1 MSVCWKQLSVSCP
14 IEQVGPLI
22 NLAES
27 LGAQAI
33 TQQNAG
39 EDSYYDLA
47 APSLPQWQ
55 LQKVTVLFS
64 EEAVNDA
71 LLLTIQSQIGNQ
83 SSLFVESLEDQN
95 WETAWQNQYTVVE
108 IDDQLWV
115 CPSWIDQ
122 SFPEHAVVV
131 KIDPGLAFGTG
142 THETTQLCMRFL
154 KQINC
159 DDSRVLDYGCGS
171 GILAIAAIKL
181 GAQSAVGVDIDPK
194 AEQVSLENSV
204 TNDVADQFVIRTA
217 EEIEGEQYQVVIAN
231 ILAGALIDLR
241 QSITA
246 AVTMGGNLILS
257 GILSS
262 QAEKVKQAYSNEFSF
277 STLQK
282 NEWIALLGIRKEA

>member
-55 LQKVTVLFS
+55 LQKVTALFS

-159 DDSRVLDYGCGS
+159 DDSRVLW
-171 GILAIAAIKL
+171 
-181 GAQSAVGVDIDPK
+181 
-194 AEQVSLENSV
+194 
-204 TNDVADQFVIRTA
+204 
-217 EEIEGEQYQVVIAN
+217 
-231 ILAGALIDLR
+231 LR
-241 QSITA
+241 FRHFSDC
-246 AVTMGGNLILS
+246 
-257 GILSS
+257 
-262 QAEKVKQAYSNEFSF
+262 SN
-277 STLQK
+277 
-282 NEWIALLGIRKEA
+282 